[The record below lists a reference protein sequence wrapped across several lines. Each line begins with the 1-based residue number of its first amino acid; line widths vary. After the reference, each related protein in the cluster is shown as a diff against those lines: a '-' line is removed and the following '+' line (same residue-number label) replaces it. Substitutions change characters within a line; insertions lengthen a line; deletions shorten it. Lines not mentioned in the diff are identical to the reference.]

1 MIRVQQLK
9 LPVGHTREE
18 LEQALFRELGI
29 PGKNV
34 RSWSIQKQS
43 LDARKRPISYVYT
56 LDAEVSGEEQVLKKR
71 NRGKLSREE
80 KKNLP
85 VFPGRQ
91 CSSKT
96 SAGDCRQRSG
106 GAFLRSYAGQGRLPS
121 HPFGAGRDGKA
132 AERDGGTFLED
143 RGIGKRFQCPV
154 RGGRCRNVLRRQAE
168 YAGKGYHWKKQ
179 GGSASVRQ
187 VWRAGGNFI

>member
-80 KKNLP
+80 KKNYR
-85 VFPGRQ
+85 FPGPGNVPL
-91 CSSKT
+91 KHPPVI
-96 SAGDCRQRSG
+96 AGSG
-106 GAFLRSYAGQGRLPS
+106 
-121 HPFGAGRDGKA
+121 
-132 AERDGGTFLED
+132 D
-143 RGIGKRFQCPV
+143 RK
-154 RGGRCRNVLRRQAE
+154 
-168 YAGKGYHWKKQ
+168 
-179 GGSASVRQ
+179 SV
-187 VWRAGGNFI
+187 V